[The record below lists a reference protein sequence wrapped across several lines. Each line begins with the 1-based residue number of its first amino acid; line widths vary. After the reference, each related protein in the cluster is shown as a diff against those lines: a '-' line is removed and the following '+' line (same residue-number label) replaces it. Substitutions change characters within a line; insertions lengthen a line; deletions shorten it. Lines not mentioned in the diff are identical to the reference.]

1 MASMPKHDH
10 GMNHSHSPSLA
21 VGPKM
26 DDVVAK
32 YKADPKAL
40 LTEILEPSRNIEEKY
55 RKFMFEL
62 KDDDVVV
69 SGNIAS
75 EDAESV
81 TIQTGATAAQ
91 SQKIPKSNIESR
103 RPSTVSIMPAGL
115 LNTSDKEQI
124 HDLIAYLVANGKAD
138 APAFKT
144 KEL

>member
-1 MASMPKHDH
+1 
-10 GMNHSHSPSLA
+10 
-21 VGPKM
+21 
-26 DDVVAK
+26 
-32 YKADPKAL
+32 
-40 LTEILEPSRNIEEKY
+40 
-55 RKFMFEL
+55 MFEL

-124 HDLIAYLVANGKAD
+124 LDLIAYLVANGKAD

-144 KEL
+144 K